1 MPAPIQ
7 AGLAPPG
14 LSMRCQPLARDAH
27 QASHHPLRPTSPT
40 LSSTDNNSEKISR
53 DGPRG
58 IRRIQNILMSFCCFK
73 IMRMFIVNTARRYAC
88 TSSQRMLAAGRRGR
102 LASDPG
108 TPANR
113 NQGHRFG
120 SLPLLPLLPLLP
132 SFLPH
137 PPPTC
142 KRRCFPAS
150 PSSWGSGGTL
160 WESLISDGFPLPP
173 YPTPVAPGTDS
184 TAFD

>member
-1 MPAPIQ
+1 
-7 AGLAPPG
+7 
-14 LSMRCQPLARDAH
+14 MRCQPLARDAH

-40 LSSTDNNSEKISR
+40 LPSTDNNSEKISI
-53 DGPRG
+53 DGPRE
-58 IRRIQNILMSFCCFK
+58 IQRIQNILMSFCCFK

-120 SLPLLPLLPLLP
+120 SLPLLPLLP